1 MSKHDIVD
9 RLKAA
14 VEQEETA
21 SHSEVQALLLKA
33 AETIEFLRSLLEPL
47 QDIELED
54 LPPKGSA

>member
-14 VEQEETA
+14 SECDGDLPPEE
-21 SHSEVQALLLKA
+21 VRALFIEA
-33 AETIEFLRSLLEPL
+33 ADTIEFLRSLLEPFDEL
-47 QDIELED
+47 SLED

>member
-1 MSKHDIVD
+1 MSGRDIVN

-14 VEQEETA
+14 SEYEGDLPLD
-21 SHSEVQALLLKA
+21 EVQALLIEA

-47 QDIELED
+47 DDIRLED